1 MNEQDT
7 PQTPAQDPRYALM
20 HQVAAALE
28 RLKDTAPQEQKQH
41 FVETLHMLLGAYE
54 PHAHTAIMATVVDRR
69 TGQLQVHGINMSTEE
84 MQLAATL
91 ALDCVVSQTTPPANP
106 SEVH

>member
-1 MNEQDT
+1 MNDQDT
-7 PQTPAQDPRYALM
+7 PQTPTTDPRYALM
-20 HQVAAALE
+20 HQVAEAIE
-28 RLKDTAPQEQKQH
+28 RLNDNAPAEQKQH

-54 PHAHTAIMATVVDRR
+54 PNAHIAIMATIVDRR
-69 TGQLQVHGINMSTEE
+69 TGHLQVHGINMSTEE